1 MQRLMDA
8 LVRIYGNAHKMVF
21 FHGHVLIKKDIFAKR
36 TLGFS
41 GKEARTL
48 WGEMNVRRQ
57 QEAPK

>member
-1 MQRLMDA
+1 MGMLIRWC
-8 LVRIYGNAHKMVF
+8 F
-21 FHGHVLIKKDIFAKR
+21 FHGHVLIKKDILAKR

-41 GKEARTL
+41 GKEAWTL